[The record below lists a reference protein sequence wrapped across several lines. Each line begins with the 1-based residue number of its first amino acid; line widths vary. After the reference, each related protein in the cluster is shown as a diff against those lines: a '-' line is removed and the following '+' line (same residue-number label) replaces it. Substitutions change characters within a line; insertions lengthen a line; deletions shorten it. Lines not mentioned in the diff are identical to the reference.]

1 MLTHKQLTKTGFT
14 LIELLIVTSLTV
26 LLLLTITSMFM
37 TFLLSNSKT
46 NTKKTV
52 KEEGLHAMSQM
63 EFLLKNAFYIDEELT
78 PCISGMTSIAIVSLD
93 GGTTLLQTQTQD
105 DSGIETIA
113 SNSAALTSDSVTLSN
128 LRFDCSGTAGNRQVR
143 VSFDLEKNAPTL
155 GTEHAPITESFTAT
169 ILLRN

>member
-1 MLTHKQLTKTGFT
+1 MHKHKQVTKTGFT

-78 PCISGMTSIAIVSLD
+78 PCTTGMTSIAVVSLD
-93 GGTTLLQTQTQD
+93 GGTTRLQTETQD
-105 DSGIETIA
+105 ESGIERIA
-113 SNSAALTSDSVTLSN
+113 SNSSSLTSDSVTLSN
-128 LRFDCSGTAGNRQVR
+128 LRFDCSGAAGNRQVK
-143 VSFDLEKNAPTL
+143 VSFDLEKNSPTL
-155 GTEHAPITESFTAT
+155 GTEHAPVTESFTST
-169 ILLRN
+169 VLLRN